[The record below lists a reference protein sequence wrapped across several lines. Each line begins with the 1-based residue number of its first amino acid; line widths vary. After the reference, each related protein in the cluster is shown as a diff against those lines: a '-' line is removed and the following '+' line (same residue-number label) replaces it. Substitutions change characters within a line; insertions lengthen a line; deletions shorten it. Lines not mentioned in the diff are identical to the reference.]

1 MTHRNDHRVRVRDQ
15 YGNLAKGAAPSSQG
29 QGGRLDPV
37 EKARSIGYTDAQL
50 ALVPAGAV
58 MGLGCGNPT
67 AVAGLQPGQT
77 VLDIGCGGGLD
88 AFLAARA
95 VGKTGKVFGIDPTP
109 EMIQKAAD
117 YARRGDYP
125 NLQFKLGSVER
136 LPIADDSID
145 VVISNCVINHCP
157 DKLSGF
163 REIRRVLR
171 PGGRM
176 CISDLVVVGPIPPD
190 LLQDP
195 LWGVWLAVASGRQE
209 YVAAIKKAGFQNLAV
224 SSQGLFATA
233 QADPRLAG
241 KIENLQIT
249 AYM

>member
-1 MTHRNDHRVRVRDQ
+1 MTQGNDHRVRVRDQ

-95 VGKTGKVFGIDPTP
+95 VGKTGKVFGVDPTP

-117 YARRGDYP
+117 NARRGDYP
-125 NLQFKLGSVER
+125 NLQFKQGSVER

-145 VVISNCVINHCP
+145 VVISNCVINHSP
-157 DKLSGF
+157 DKLSAF

-176 CISDLVVVGPIPPD
+176 CIADLVVGCPVTPD

-195 LWGVWLAVASGRQE
+195 LWGVWLAAASGRQE
-209 YVAAIKKAGFQNLAV
+209 YVAAIEKAGFQNVAV
-224 SSQGLFATA
+224 SSQGLFGTA

-249 AYM
+249 AYK

>member
-67 AVAGLQPGQT
+67 AIAGLQPGQA

-95 VGKTGKVFGIDPTP
+95 VGKTGKVFGVDPTP

-117 YARRGDYP
+117 NARRGDYP
-125 NLQFKLGSVER
+125 NLQFKQGSVER

-145 VVISNCVINHCP
+145 VVISNCVINHSP
-157 DKLSGF
+157 DKLSAF
-163 REIRRVLR
+163 REIRRVLK

-176 CISDLVVVGPIPPD
+176 CIADLVVACPVPPD

-195 LWGVWLAVASGRQE
+195 LWGVWLAAASGRQQ
-209 YVAAIKKAGFQNLAV
+209 YVAAIEKAGFQNVVV
-224 SSQGLFATA
+224 SSQGLFGTA

-249 AYM
+249 AYK